1 MIMHSLAT
9 KNPEELEQFQKRA
22 TARFAPE
29 FLRAALQRLSK
40 LHGEDELDKF
50 ERAMIELVE
59 GQSEEEADFS
69 VLKEFAIEQLYQVIR
84 EAKESPD
91 TKQRLEDI
99 AKRRTSG
106 RSEEART
113 LEEQL
118 QSGLEDSFPASDPP
132 AVVSSTI
139 SGAREKHK
147 Q

>member
-1 MIMHSLAT
+1 MRNLAT
-9 KNPEELEQFQKRA
+9 RTPEEVEHLQKLA
-22 TARFAPE
+22 VARFAPE
-29 FLRAALQRLSK
+29 FLRAALQRLSR
-40 LHGEDELDKF
+40 LRGEEELDKF
-50 ERAMIELVE
+50 ERQMIELIE
-59 GQSEEEADFS
+59 GQAEEEPDFS
-69 VLKEFAIEQLYQVIR
+69 LLKEFAIEQLYQVIR

-106 RSEEART
+106 RSEDSKT

-139 SGAREKHK
+139 SGGKEKHK
-147 Q
+147 E

>member
-1 MIMHSLAT
+1 MRSLAM
-9 KNPEELEQFQKRA
+9 KNPEELEQLQELA
-22 TARFAPE
+22 AARFAPE

-40 LHGEDELDKF
+40 LHGVEELDKF
-50 ERAMIELVE
+50 ERTMIELVE
-59 GQSEEEADFS
+59 GQSEEGAADFS
-69 VLKEFAIEQLYQVIR
+69 LLKEFAVEQLYQVIR

-106 RSEEART
+106 RSEEAKT

-147 Q
+147 

>member
-1 MIMHSLAT
+1 MRSLAT
-9 KNPEELEQFQKRA
+9 KNPEQVEHLRKLA
-22 TARFAPE
+22 AAHFAPE

-40 LHGEDELDKF
+40 LRGEEELAKF
-50 ERAMIELVE
+50 EREMIELVE
-59 GQSEEEADFS
+59 GESGEGEADFPL
-69 VLKEFAIEQLYQVIR
+69 LKEFAIEQLYQAIR

-99 AKRRTSG
+99 AKRRTAG
-106 RSEEART
+106 RSEDSKT

-139 SGAREKHK
+139 SGAK
-147 Q
+147 QGQKK

>member
-1 MIMHSLAT
+1 MTSLAT
-9 KNPEELEQFQKRA
+9 KNPEQVEHLRTLA
-22 TARFAPE
+22 TIHFAPE

-40 LHGEDELDKF
+40 LRGEEDLDRF
-50 ERAMIELVE
+50 EREMIELVE
-59 GQSEEEADFS
+59 GESEENEADIPM
-69 VLKEFAIEQLYQVIR
+69 LKEFAIEQLYQLIR

-106 RSEEART
+106 RSEDTKT

-139 SGAREKHK
+139 SGGREAQKK
-147 Q
+147 

>member
-1 MIMHSLAT
+1 MRSLAT
-9 KNPEELEQFQKRA
+9 KTPEELEQIQKLA
-22 TARFAPE
+22 AARFAPV

-40 LHGEDELDKF
+40 LHGEEELDKF
-50 ERAMIELVE
+50 ERTMIELVE
-59 GQSEEEADFS
+59 GESEEDEADLS
-69 VLKEFAIEQLYQVIR
+69 LLKEFAIEQLYQVIR

-106 RSEEART
+106 RSEDSAT

-139 SGAREKHK
+139 SGGKEKHK
-147 Q
+147 E

>member
-1 MIMHSLAT
+1 MRSLAA
-9 KNPEELEQFQKRA
+9 KNPEQIEHLRKLAA
-22 TARFAPE
+22 THFAPE

-40 LHGEDELDKF
+40 LRGQEELDKF
-50 ERAMIELVE
+50 EREMIELVE
-59 GQSEEEADFS
+59 GQSQEQEEADFP
-69 VLKEFAIEQLYQVIR
+69 LIKEFAIEQLYQIIR
-84 EAKESPD
+84 EAKDSPD

-106 RSEEART
+106 RSEDAGT

-139 SGAREKHK
+139 SGAKKDRKK
-147 Q
+147 